1 MEEEFGGEWIHVYVW
16 LNAFADHLKLSQNY
30 LLISYTSKENEKF
43 TIKKKRIKCWIMSI
57 FKGLRGYGTQSPAGL
72 MEDWYTS
79 LREET
84 DSS

>member
-1 MEEEFGGEWIHVYVW
+1 
-16 LNAFADHLKLSQNY
+16 
-30 LLISYTSKENEKF
+30 
-43 TIKKKRIKCWIMSI
+43 MSI